1 MCRFFPL
8 YLFYCSRDI
17 PPPLTCLSFFPFFL
31 FLLLFF
37 PTLLLTV
44 RFFPHK
50 RSVFHQSSTH
60 FIMPKSLQVTRATRR
75 PGRPRLNRSVGVR
88 QPTPL
93 PSPASPDPSD
103 AETVELNIPQ
113 VQSIAPVPPPRRRRI
128 SSASSSSSS
137 STTIAASV
145 GRAGAVS
152 TTNRGPTT
160 PPIPNAG
167 NFISP
172 PISPRA
178 GPSRP
183 PPLIPVPQPY
193 PTPPSR
199 PLDIEDLCQI
209 YLSRLE
215 ELRFNFHQSKDL
227 LKNQFFEQVLK
238 LDNEHYHFQ

>member
-1 MCRFFPL
+1 
-8 YLFYCSRDI
+8 
-17 PPPLTCLSFFPFFL
+17 
-31 FLLLFF
+31 
-37 PTLLLTV
+37 
-44 RFFPHK
+44 
-50 RSVFHQSSTH
+50 
-60 FIMPKSLQVTRATRR
+60 MPKSLQVTRATRR

-113 VQSIAPVPPPRRRRI
+113 VQTIAPVPPPRRRRI
-128 SSASSSSSS
+128 SSASSSSS
-137 STTIAASV
+137 TIAASV
-145 GRAGAVS
+145 GRSGAVS

-160 PPIPNAG
+160 PPIPNAKH
-167 NFISP
+167 FISP